1 MSAAVSVAQTVSDDE
16 EEAEVVIQHQ
26 QRRTCELCIR
36 RRSHPLFL
44 YLITDSRV
52 ALPDVASKY
61 QQYVGL
67 SSQPLIRT
75 RSHNREPGYKVGVK
89 ATKAVAPHWELQIVI
104 QVLRNSKH
112 HKQAWKQAK
121 TNRVFFLLKYL
132 CQLSV
137 DQQTPIFAKD
147 TSVIWHI
154 LRGETKTLL
163 DHESHPGARLSSI
176 PVGCK
181 CENSDEEMREAEEE
195 EEEYHEEED
204 AEVVEEDE
212 EEDIGAP
219 D

>member
-1 MSAAVSVAQTVSDDE
+1 MAAA
-16 EEAEVVIQHQ
+16 EAAAATTTKRTCDLCI
-26 QRRTCELCIR
+26 QRRA
-36 RRSHPLFL
+36 HPLFL

-52 ALPDVASKY
+52 PLPNIVSKY

-89 ATKAVAPHWELQIVI
+89 ATKAVAPFWELQIVI

-137 DQQTPIFAKD
+137 EQSTPIFAKD
-147 TSVIWHI
+147 TTVIWHI
-154 LRGETKTLL
+154 LRGETRTLI
-163 DHESHPGARLSSI
+163 DHFSQETNTTSSVLSRSIAVGSRCESDA
-176 PVGCK
+176 C
-181 CENSDEEMREAEEE
+181 SDEDEDEE
-195 EEEYHEEED
+195 
-204 AEVVEEDE
+204 E
-212 EEDIGAP
+212 EEDIGAFLE
-219 D
+219 DDEDVLD

>member
-1 MSAAVSVAQTVSDDE
+1 MAAAVV
-16 EEAEVVIQHQ
+16 EAP
-26 QRRTCELCIR
+26 RRTCELCIQR
-36 RRSHPLFL
+36 RTHPLFL
-44 YLITDSRV
+44 YLITDSRIP
-52 ALPDVASKY
+52 LPNIVSKY

-112 HKQAWKQAK
+112 HKQAWKHAK

-137 DQQTPIFAKD
+137 DQDTPIFAKD

-154 LRGETKTLL
+154 LRGETRTLL
-163 DHESHPGARLSSI
+163 DHFSAEEAASSSSSI
-176 PVGCK
+176 AVGCK
-181 CENSDEEMREAEEE
+181 YEPSSDDVETEDGEE
-195 EEEYHEEED
+195 
-204 AEVVEEDE
+204 E
-212 EEDIGAP
+212 EEDIGAAEE
-219 D
+219 DEEEENK